1 MSNELLAKNFTATGA
16 IGACLIVKANANGT
30 ISVAAA
36 PTDPLLGVNAQV
48 ALNDGDRGDVI
59 MSGIADVLYG
69 ATIAAGQLLTVNA
82 SGQAVPATR
91 HTHTENTAA
100 SYTQNATT
108 GPASPGMVIGVALV
122 GGVAGDIG
130 QVLIAPGYV

>member
-16 IGACLIVKANANGT
+16 IGAQLIVKANADGT
-30 ISVAAA
+30 ISVAGA
-36 PTDPLLGVNAQV
+36 PTDALLGVNAEV
-48 ALNDGDRGDVI
+48 ALANGDHGDVI
-59 MSGIADVLYG
+59 MAGIADVVFG
-69 ATIAAGQLLTVNA
+69 GTVTAGQLLTANA

-108 GPASPGMVIGVALV
+108 GPASAGMVIGVALV
-122 GGVAGDIG
+122 NGVAGDVG